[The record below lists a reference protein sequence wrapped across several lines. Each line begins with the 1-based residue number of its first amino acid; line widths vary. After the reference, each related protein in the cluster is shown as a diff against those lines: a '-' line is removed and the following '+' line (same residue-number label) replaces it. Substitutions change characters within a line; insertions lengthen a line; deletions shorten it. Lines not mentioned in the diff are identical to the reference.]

1 MARKPMVTRTI
12 TSTEVTLMC
21 VNTETQSIEDVV
33 IILPRTYKD
42 KKHILRTV
50 KKEWTNDN
58 LIVAD
63 VKSYEEH
70 TQLYGMP
77 EEDFVKLAQ
86 PIYKENN

>member
-12 TSTEVTLMC
+12 TSTKVTLMC
-21 VNTETQSIEDVV
+21 VNTAAQTIEDVE

-42 KKHILRTV
+42 KKHILKTI
-50 KKEWTNDN
+50 KATWNDEN
-58 LIVAD
+58 LVVAD

>member
-12 TSTEVTLMC
+12 TSTKVTLMC
-21 VNTETQSIEDVV
+21 VNTVAQTIEDVE

-42 KKHILRTV
+42 KKHILKTV
-50 KKEWTNDN
+50 KATWDN
-58 LIVAD
+58 ENLVVAD
-63 VKSYEEH
+63 VKSFEEH